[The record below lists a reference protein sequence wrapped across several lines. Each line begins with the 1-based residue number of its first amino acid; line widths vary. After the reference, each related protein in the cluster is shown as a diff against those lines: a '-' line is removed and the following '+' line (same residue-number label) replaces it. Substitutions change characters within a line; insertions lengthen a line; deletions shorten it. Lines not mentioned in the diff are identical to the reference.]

1 MLFDKTG
8 TLTLGRLTVAAVKL
22 WAPGGCTEEKLLRA
36 AGSAERGSEHPI
48 AAAIAAYAQARG
60 VPTVEP
66 ADFVASAG
74 QGLQCVVDGAVV
86 LLGNRGWV
94 HENGLALSGAQE
106 AQVARLEE
114 TGHTVVLAALSRD
127 EGGGG
132 LYLAGCLAV
141 ADALKPDAA
150 GVIRQLQQQGKQV
163 WMVSGDNPR
172 TARYIAQLA
181 GLAPEFVVA
190 GVKPEG
196 KLAKVRHPP
205 TSCAAPACDP
215 THLSPQPRATPC
227 ISRASQVQEL
237 RDSGFKIAF
246 VGDGVNDAPALAAAD
261 VGMAVN
267 SGMDA
272 LTLTLTL
279 TLTPTP
285 TPSG

>member
-1 MLFDKTG
+1 M
-8 TLTLGRLTVAAVKL
+8 
-22 WAPGGCTEEKLLRA
+22 
-36 AGSAERGSEHPI
+36 
-48 AAAIAAYAQARG
+48 
-60 VPTVEP
+60 PTVEP

-86 LLGNRGWV
+86 LLGNRSWV
-94 HENGLALSGAQE
+94 HENGLALSAAQE

-196 KLAKVRHPP
+196 KLAKVRATHTPAARCPP
-205 TSCAAPACDP
+205 LRPHA
-215 THLSPQPRATPC
+215 PQPATPC
-227 ISRASQVQEL
+227 ISRASPAHLPCISGASPVHLPRISRAPPVHLPRISRASPVHL
-237 RDSGFKIAF
+237 RCRSCAT
-246 VGDGVNDAPALAAAD
+246 PASRSPSSATA
-261 VGMAVN
+261 
-267 SGMDA
+267 S
-272 LTLTLTL
+272 TTRPRSPP
-279 TLTPTP
+279 PTWAWR
-285 TPSG
+285 

>member
-1 MLFDKTG
+1 LQVLFDKTG

-48 AAAIAAYAQARG
+48 AAAIAAYAQVRG

-74 QGLQCVVDGAVV
+74 QGLQCVVDGKVV

-94 HENGLALSGAQE
+94 HENGLALSEVQE

-114 TGHTVVLAALSRD
+114 TGHTVVLTALSRD

-150 GVIRQLQQQGKQV
+150 GVIRQLQQQGNQV

-205 TSCAAPACDP
+205 TSCATPACDP
-215 THLSPQPRATPC
+215 HAPQPATPC
-227 ISRASQVQEL
+227 VSRASPVHLPCISGAGAARRWLQDRL
-237 RDSGFKIAF
+237 RGRRRQRRARACRGRRGHGSEQRHGHPK
-246 VGDGVNDAPALAAAD
+246 P
-261 VGMAVN
+261 
-267 SGMDA
+267 
-272 LTLTLTL
+272 
-279 TLTPTP
+279 
-285 TPSG
+285 